1 MLVTVG
7 GKEGLAELS
16 SECLL
21 AELKERGWGSGG
33 SRRPTELRA
42 MAGHRE
48 PRPTSRSGGVWG
60 WWWQRCSD
68 ARVGAGS
75 G

>member
-16 SECLL
+16 SRCLL
-21 AELKERGWGSGG
+21 AELKERGRGSGG
-33 SRRPTELRA
+33 SRRPTELRS

-60 WWWQRCSD
+60 SVVAAVR
-68 ARVGAGS
+68 
-75 G
+75 